1 MVMSRPIGNYPG
13 LKGKVALVTGSAKS
27 IGRGIALAFAEQG
40 AAVVIA
46 DMNAEAGERTAAEI
60 VRRGGDALFVKADLR
75 RRDELTEAVERAAG
89 HYGQLDVLVNN
100 ASVVEPL
107 KPFLEMTFDDWE
119 MVVGGNLFGAFALSQ
134 AAARRM
140 AARPEGGS
148 IINILAIQEE
158 RPLPNYSAYST
169 SKGGLAALT
178 RAMAVEL
185 SPLGI
190 RVNGIAVGAV
200 YADSVRRNLPPE
212 KYPETDD
219 FEQVPPELDEE
230 ARTLIGRLGRPSDV
244 AKAALFLASSDA
256 SFITGSI
263 LRVDGGRLLF
273 R

>member
-1 MVMSRPIGNYPG
+1 MRRQIGKYPG

-40 AAVVIA
+40 AAVVVA
-46 DMNAEAGERTAAEI
+46 DMNAEAGERTAADI
-60 VRRGGDALFVKADLR
+60 ARRGGAAQFVKADLR
-75 RRDELTEAVERAAG
+75 RREELNAAVERAVEI
-89 HYGQLDVLVNN
+89 YGRLDVLVNN

-107 KPFLEMTFDDWE
+107 KPFLEMTFDEWE
-119 MVVGGNLFGAFALSQ
+119 MVVGGNLHGAFAISQ

-140 AARPEGGS
+140 TARPEGGS

-158 RPLPNYSAYST
+158 RPPPNYSAYCT

-185 SPLGI
+185 SPFGV

-200 YADSVRRNLPPE
+200 YADSVRRNLPQD

-219 FEQVPPELDEE
+219 FERVPPELDEE
-230 ARTLIGRLGRPSDV
+230 ARTLLGRLGRPSDV
-244 AKAALFLASSDA
+244 AKAAVFLASSDA

-263 LRVDGGRLLF
+263 IRVDGGRLLF

>member
-1 MVMSRPIGNYPG
+1 MRQPIGKYPG
-13 LKGKVALVTGSAKS
+13 LPGKAVLVTGSAKS

-60 VRRGGDALFVKADLR
+60 VRCGGDALFVKADLR
-75 RRDELTEAVERAAG
+75 RREELTAAVERTVERCG
-89 HYGQLDVLVNN
+89 RLDVLVNN

-107 KPFLEMTFDDWE
+107 KPFLEMAMDEWE
-119 MVVGGNLFGAFALSQ
+119 MVVGGNLNGVFALSQ

-140 AARPEGGS
+140 TAQPEGGA

-158 RPLPNYSAYST
+158 RPLPNYSAYCT

-185 SPLGI
+185 SPLGV

-212 KYPETDD
+212 QYPETDD
-219 FEQVPPELDEE
+219 FEQVPPELDE
-230 ARTLIGRLGRPSDV
+230 AAHTLLGRLGRPSDV
-244 AKAALFLASSDA
+244 AKAAVFLASSDA

-263 LRVDGGRLLF
+263 IRVDGGRLLF